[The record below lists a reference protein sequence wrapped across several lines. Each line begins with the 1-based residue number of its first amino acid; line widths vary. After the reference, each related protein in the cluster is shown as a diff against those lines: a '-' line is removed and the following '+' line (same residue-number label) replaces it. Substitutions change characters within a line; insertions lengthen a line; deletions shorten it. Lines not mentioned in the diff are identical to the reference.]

1 MKEYFFQTILVAL
14 GSMTLLQL
22 SPIRIDPWS
31 WLARKIGR
39 AVTGEVIDR
48 MEKLEK
54 TVEAIRDVSD
64 ERAAKATRVRIL
76 RFGDEILHGIR
87 HSKEHFDQILLDVT
101 EYEQYCKEHPE
112 FVNNMTVLTTR
123 HIKETYSACFEQHD
137 FL

>member
-1 MKEYFFQTILVAL
+1 MMEYFFQTILAAL
-14 GSMTLLQL
+14 GGMTLLQIA
-22 SPIRIDPWS
+22 PVRIDPWS
-31 WLARKIGR
+31 WIAKRIGR
-39 AVTGEVIDR
+39 AVNGEVIDR

-64 ERAAKATRVRIL
+64 EREAKTTRVRIL

-101 EYEQYCKEHPE
+101 EYEQYCREHPE

-123 HIKETYSACFEQHD
+123 HIKETYSACFEEHD

>member
-1 MKEYFFQTILVAL
+1 
-14 GSMTLLQL
+14 
-22 SPIRIDPWS
+22 
-31 WLARKIGR
+31 
-39 AVTGEVIDR
+39 

-112 FVNNMTVLTTR
+112 FVNNMTVLTTQ